1 MTPKATRLIVR
12 LLKEYRW
19 QLVDFLEQATNE
31 DEIADASNDLG
42 YVDSLIKGLENG

>member
-12 LLKEYRW
+12 LLKEYREE
-19 QLVDFLEQATNE
+19 LAFSLEHSTNE

-42 YVDSLIKGLENG
+42 FVDCLIKGLENG